1 MGKLRI
7 LGRMG
12 DQSVTWE
19 KGDKKTFEAAKT
31 VFDTLVNR
39 EYTHRGVILDEGLFV
54 EDLSEENFIQDQE
67 IILIP
72 KMAGG

>member
-1 MGKLRI
+1 MGRLRI

-12 DQSVTWE
+12 DQSVVWE
-19 KGDKKTFEAAKT
+19 SGDKKTFEAARMTFQNLVHGEKT
-31 VFDTLVNR
+31 
-39 EYTHRGVILDEGLFV
+39 HQGVILDEGVFV
-54 EDLSEENFIQDQE
+54 QDLTEQNFIQDQE